1 MQALTTTVYNGTL
14 ASSVQSILWA
24 DKMLKDGVRS
34 NAMNYTSKLW
44 TSSSLRVE
52 GLRVEDVRGLVI
64 DSDNGSLDL
73 SGNGRVAYAM
83 TGILY

>member
-14 ASSVQSILWA
+14 ASSAQSILWA
-24 DKMLKDGVRS
+24 YNMLKDGVRS
-34 NAMNYTSKLW
+34 NAMSYTSKLW

-83 TGILY
+83 TGIL

>member
-1 MQALTTTVYNGTL
+1 
-14 ASSVQSILWA
+14 
-24 DKMLKDGVRS
+24 MLKDGVRS
-34 NAMNYTSKLW
+34 NAMSYTYKLW

-83 TGILY
+83 TGIL